1 MHAYNI
7 RVLNWY
13 MKVSVAKHRSDD
25 GEYVK

>member
-13 MKVSVAKHRSDD
+13 MKVGVAKHISDD
-25 GEYVK
+25 CEYEK